1 MQVWLSL
8 GCSPEYC
15 VPGCGRGDCED
26 VERSRV
32 RRVNRGFPR
41 RQDVNQREDALIKA
55 ERSERLRHEQQEKMK
70 EEGRELER
78 RKLARR
84 EAEERKQKEIES
96 MRFEEDE
103 QARKR
108 EKERLAEELR
118 LQAEM
123 SSKEAARVS
132 RIEEAVKDMVE
143 EDDESRAQRLQ
154 AWLKANRFKGVNGKK
169 SKWYVRFFYPLHHA
183 VRRKDAEMVELLLE
197 NDADASLKDSSKRTP
212 LMLAQTLHAKKGEYA
227 QVLTALGAP
236 P

>member
-15 VPGCGRGDCED
+15 VPGCGRADCDD

-32 RRVNRGFPR
+32 RRRGFPQ
-41 RQDVNQREDALIKA
+41 RQDAKAREDALIKA
-55 ERSERLRHEQQEKMK
+55 ERTERMRHEQQEKMRA
-70 EEGRELER
+70 EERELER

-84 EAEERKQKEIES
+84 EAEERKQKEIERMS
-96 MRFEEDE
+96 FEEDE

-118 LQAEM
+118 LQAEF

-143 EDDESRAQRLQ
+143 GVDESRAQRLQ
-154 AWLKANRFKGVNGKK
+154 AWLKANRFKGVNAKR
-169 SKWYVRFFYPLHHA
+169 SKWLVRFFYPLHHA
-183 VRRKDAEMVELLLE
+183 VRRKDAEIVELLLA

-212 LMLAQTLHAKKGEYA
+212 LMLAQTLHDKKGEYA